1 MVNAAMNNILFFGIA
16 NHTITVVG
24 SDGAYTK
31 PLKRDYIAI
40 SPGQT
45 IDFLL
50 EANQEPTNRY
60 YIAAK
65 AYSTTGPFGNIT
77 TAIIEYQQNSTSIP
91 SSRNPLFPILP
102 VFDDTNASYNF
113 TKSLRSLASQ
123 DFPVDVPNGTNMTKR
138 FFALSVNTIP
148 CENED
153 ENCEGPPNGTTRL
166 RASVNNISFVTPQI
180 DILRAYYYNL
190 STYGSIYGVEF
201 PDGPP
206 FEFNYTGDNLSSEL
220 LIPQLRTEVN
230 VLEYDS
236 EVEIVFQSTRLLAGS
251 DHPMHL
257 HGYSF
262 YVVGSGF
269 GNYNASTA
277 EYNLVDPPLVNT
289 ITIPRNGW
297 SAIRFKANNPGKFN
311 IYIYILNT
319 HKLSYIL
326 SKHKL
331 IKLSLIL
338 CRSLVYALSF

>member
-1 MVNAAMNNILFFGIA
+1 MMNLYADTFKLAVNQGKTYLVRMVNAAMNNILFFGIA
-16 NHTITVVG
+16 NHTVTVVG

-50 EANQEPTNRY
+50 EANQDPTNRY

-65 AYSTTGPFGNIT
+65 AYSTTGSFGNTT
-77 TAIIEYQQNSTSIP
+77 TAIVEYQQNSTSTP
-91 SSRNPLFPILP
+91 RTVTSRKPFLPNLPLFN
-102 VFDDTNASYNF
+102 DTNASYNF
-113 TKSLRSLASQ
+113 TKSLRSIANE
-123 DFPVDVPNGTNMTKR
+123 DYPVDVPNGNNMTKR
-138 FFALSVNTIP
+138 FITLSVNTIP
-148 CENED
+148 CENDAET
-153 ENCEGPPNGTTRL
+153 CEGPPNGTTRF
-166 RASVNNISFVTPQI
+166 RASLNNISFVLPQI

-201 PDGPP
+201 PDRPP
-206 FEFNYTGDNLSSEL
+206 FEFNYTGSNLPSEL
-220 LIPQLRTEVN
+220 LIPNFGTEVN

-236 EVEIVFQSTRLLAGS
+236 EVEIVFQSTRLLSGS

-269 GNYNASTA
+269 GTYNASTA

-289 ITIPRNGW
+289 IAIPRNGW
-297 SAIRFKANNPGKFN
+297 SAIRFKANNPGK
-311 IYIYILNT
+311 YY
-319 HKLSYIL
+319 
-326 SKHKL
+326 
-331 IKLSLIL
+331 
-338 CRSLVYALSF
+338 SLVTPLSS